1 MPHSRH
7 SSIASRCAAHRP
19 RCAPLTL
26 TASAWLVAQALSPN
40 IAQAQG
46 SVAAPA
52 ERVQITGS
60 NIRRTDVET
69 PSPVVTLTSQDIERS
84 GYATVSDAL
93 RNLTANNMGALGQ
106 AAPAAFGAGGSGIS
120 LRGLTVGATLVL
132 IDGQRM
138 ASYPLPDDGQR
149 DFVDISSI
157 PIGAVERI
165 EVLKDG
171 ASAIYGSDAIAGV
184 VNVILKKS
192 HKGTLLQADVG
203 QSTRRDGASR
213 QVSGIRGWGDLA
225 RDGWTAYVAA
235 DLRQRQSILLSAR
248 PHLTTSD
255 WSRFGG
261 IADGP
266 LPDNDELQVAPR
278 TRNGSLVARGTLALP
293 NAWTL
298 DVSASLLSSQAEQVG
313 LKNYIGGPEG
323 GVLSFVFGPKNPN
336 PRPAA
341 LNGTNV
347 IDPATGE
354 PVADY
359 VVGDVGAQRSRTSS
373 QSRRVVATLSG
384 AVGDWDLQASA
395 GLTQVRTTLDMFNFV
410 SLPAFQAA
418 LTRGAYKLD
427 GTNAA
432 AVLAQ
437 IAPQASSLSTNDL
450 NFVNVRASRELM
462 KLPGGPMALGT
473 GLEFFQRELSE
484 NFPEPFALGL
494 QSSNIYAFGVG
505 RQRITAGYVELT
517 APLTKTF
524 QVDAAARV
532 DHYNTYGRSATP
544 KLGAKWA
551 PSKTTTLRGTFA
563 KGFRAPNAVEAG
575 ISGSSAGFLP
585 ALYDT
590 ALCKVAKPG
599 EACDI
604 YVGGTQLQLPGK
616 DLKPERSTSFTLG
629 VLLEPTSWANLS
641 VDYYDIKIVD
651 QIVSPGLFGQAQID
665 RPNAYGTKLYRISN
679 PSVANAAPTGPDDTI
694 LYGTYPFIN
703 LGQARTNGVDV
714 DLRFRFDLGA
724 AGRFSPSLQWSRML
738 RYTIDREGV
747 RYELAG
753 THGPSFVSTNT
764 GTPKDRIA
772 VALNWIRGAHDL
784 TATVQR
790 ISSFTVTD
798 VSYDVPDCSTALGHI
813 YPEGAPANS
822 GLCRVGAYTSVNLN
836 WRYAVSKNFGL
847 RMSVVNALNAKPPID
862 AFASSSAGG
871 GVAAG
876 GAHYNPSLHQD
887 GAVGRFVTVG
897 ASYSF

>member
-1 MPHSRH
+1 MM
-7 SSIASRCAAHRP
+7 RP
-19 RCAPLTL
+19 RP
-26 TASAWLVAQALSPN
+26 SESFAWALSPL
-40 IAQAQG
+40 IAALLMASGATTAQAQAQP
-46 SVAAPA
+46 AAA

-60 NIRRTDVET
+60 NIRRTDTET
-69 PSPVVTLTSQDIERS
+69 PSPVVTLTAQDIERS
-84 GYATVSDAL
+84 GYSTVADAL
-93 RNLTANNMGALGQ
+93 RNLSANNMGALGQ
-106 AAPAAFGAGGSGIS
+106 ATPGAFGAGGSGVS

-184 VNVILKKS
+184 INVILKKS

-203 QSTRRDGASR
+203 QAQRSGGRSR
-213 QVSGIRGWGDLA
+213 QVSGVRGWGDLA

-235 DLRQRQSILLSAR
+235 DLRQRQPILLSDR
-248 PHLTTSD
+248 PFLTTTD

-261 IADGP
+261 ISDGP
-266 LPDNDELQVAPR
+266 PPDNGELQVAPR
-278 TRNGSLVARGTLALP
+278 TRNGSVVARATVALP
-293 NAWTL
+293 NAWTA

-323 GVLSFVFGPKNPN
+323 GVLSFVFGPKSPL
-336 PRPAA
+336 PKPSA
-341 LNGTNV
+341 LNGTNI

-359 VVGDVGAQRSRTSS
+359 VVGDLGAQRSRTTS
-373 QSRRVVATLSG
+373 QSRRLVATLSG

-395 GLTQVRTTLDMFNFV
+395 GLTQVRTTLDMFNYL
-410 SLPAFQAA
+410 SLPAFQSA
-418 LTRGAYKLD
+418 LTRGTYRLD
-427 GTNAA
+427 GNNAA

-437 IAPQASSLSTNDL
+437 IAPNASSLSTNDL
-450 NFVNVRASRELM
+450 SFVNLRASRELM
-462 KLPGGPMALGT
+462 KLPGGAMSLGT
-473 GLEFFQRELSE
+473 GVEFISRELKE
-484 NFPEPFALGL
+484 NFPETFASGV

-505 RQRITAGYVELT
+505 QQRITAAYAEVT

-532 DHYNTYGRSATP
+532 DHYNTYGTSATP
-544 KLGAKWA
+544 KVGAKWS
-551 PSKTTTLRGTFA
+551 PTKTTTLRGTYA

-590 ALCKVAKPG
+590 ALCKLVKPG
-599 EACDI
+599 QPCDL
-604 YVGGTQLQLPGK
+604 YVGGTQLQLPGQN
-616 DLKPERSTSFTLG
+616 LKPERSTSYTLG
-629 VLLEPTSWANLS
+629 LLLEPTPWMNLS
-641 VDYYDIKIVD
+641 VDYYDVKITD

-665 RPNAYGTKLYRISN
+665 RPAAYGTKLYRVSN
-679 PSVANAAPTGPDDTI
+679 PTVANAAPTTAEDTI

-703 LGQARTNGVDV
+703 LGQVRTNGVDV
-714 DLRFRFDLGA
+714 DLRFKLDGGA
-724 AGRFSPSLQWSRML
+724 AGRFTPSLQLSRMF
-738 RYTIDREGV
+738 RYTIDREGL

-764 GTPKDRIA
+764 GTPRDR
-772 VALNWIRGAHDL
+772 VAASLTWNRGAAEM
-784 TATVQR
+784 TATVQH

-798 VSYDVPDCSTALGHI
+798 PSYDVPDCSAALGHI
-813 YPEGAPANS
+813 YPNGAPANS
-822 GLCRVGAYTSVNLN
+822 QLCRVGSFTTLNLN
-836 WRYAVSKNFGL
+836 GRYAVTKNFSL
-847 RMSVVNALNAKPPID
+847 RASVVNALAAKPPID
-862 AFASSSAGG
+862 AFASSSTGG

-887 GAVGRFVTVG
+887 GAVGRFVSVG

>member
-1 MPHSRH
+1 MS
-7 SSIASRCAAHRP
+7 ASRPARVF
-19 RCAPLTL
+19 
-26 TASAWLVAQALSPN
+26 SF
-40 IAQAQG
+40 
-46 SVAAPA
+46 SVAAIPAAVVALLTGGGGALNPAHAQAASGA
-52 ERVQITGS
+52 ERVQITGT
-60 NIRRTDVET
+60 NIRRTDTET
-69 PSPVVTLTSQDIERS
+69 PSPIVTLTAQDIERS
-84 GYATVSDAL
+84 GYATVADAL

-106 AAPAAFGAGGSGIS
+106 ATPAAFGAGGSGVS

-184 VNVILKKS
+184 VNVILKKT
-192 HKGTLLQADVG
+192 HRGTQLQADVG
-203 QSTRRDGASR
+203 STTRGDGRSR
-213 QVSGIRGWGDLA
+213 QVSGIHGWGNLS
-225 RDGWTAYVAA
+225 RDGYTAYVAA
-235 DLRQRQSILLSAR
+235 DMRQRESILLNTR
-248 PHLTTSD
+248 PFLTTSD

-261 IADGP
+261 ISDAP
-266 LPDNDELQVAPR
+266 LPDNNELQVAPR
-278 TRNGSLVARGTLALP
+278 TRNGSLVARGIVALP

-323 GVLSFVFGPKNPN
+323 GVLSFVFGPRRPN
-336 PRPAA
+336 PRPTT
-341 LNGTNV
+341 LNGTNI
-347 IDPATGE
+347 IDPASGE

-359 VVGDVGAQRSRTSS
+359 VVGDIGAQRSRTTS
-373 QSRRVVATLSG
+373 QSRRLVTTLSG
-384 AVGDWDLQASA
+384 AWGDWDLQASA
-395 GLTQVRTTLDMFNFV
+395 GLTQVRTTLDMFNYL

-418 LTRGAYKLD
+418 LTSGTYKLD
-427 GTNAA
+427 GSNAA
-432 AVLAQ
+432 TVLRQ
-437 IAPQASSLSTNDL
+437 VAPFASSLSTNEF
-450 NFVNVRASRELM
+450 NFINVRASRELM
-462 KLPGGPMALGT
+462 KLSGGAMMLGT
-473 GLEFFQRELSE
+473 GLEFNSRKLNSQ
-484 NFPEPFALGL
+484 FPEPFAQGV

-505 RQRITAGYVELT
+505 SQRITAAYAEVN

-524 QVDAAARV
+524 QLDAAARV
-532 DHYNTYGRSATP
+532 DHYNTYGTSATP
-544 KLGAKWA
+544 KLGAKWT
-551 PSKTTTLRGTFA
+551 PSKATTLRGTYS

-599 EACDI
+599 EPCDLF
-604 YVGGTQLQLPGK
+604 VGGTQLQLPGQN
-616 DLKPERSTSFTLG
+616 LKPEKSTSYTLG
-629 VLLEPTSWANLS
+629 MLLEPAPWVNLS
-641 VDYYDIKIVD
+641 VDYYDITIKD

-679 PSVANAAPTGPDDTI
+679 PTVANAAPTGPDDTI

-714 DLRFRFDLGA
+714 DLRFKLDGGA
-724 AGRFSPSLQWSRML
+724 AGRFTPGLQWSRML
-738 RYTIDREGV
+738 RYTIDREGL

-764 GTPKDRIA
+764 GTPKDR
-772 VALNWIRGAHDL
+772 VAASMTWQRGAGEV
-784 TATVQR
+784 TATVQH

-798 VSYDVPDCSTALGHI
+798 PSYDVPDCSTALGHI
-813 YPEGAPANS
+813 YPNGAPANS
-822 GLCRVGAYTSVNLN
+822 PLCRVGSFTTLNLN
-836 WRYAVSKNFGL
+836 WRYNVSKNFSL
-847 RMSVVNALNAKPPID
+847 RAAVINALAAKPPID
-862 AFASSSAGG
+862 AFASSSPGG